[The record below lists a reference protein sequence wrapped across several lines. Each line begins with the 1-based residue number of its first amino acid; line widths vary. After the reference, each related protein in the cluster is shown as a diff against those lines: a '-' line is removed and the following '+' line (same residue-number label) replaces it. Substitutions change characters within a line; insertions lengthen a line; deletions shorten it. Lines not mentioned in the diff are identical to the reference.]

1 MKRDRLAGPPFR
13 EKRSVPRGRRRRR
26 FWLTTSFLL
35 LLVFGGGAA
44 WLMRDPRPHFES
56 RHATLLR
63 AIAQPSVIENGFTL
77 TPVLLESTSGLRVEI
92 TVKRAIADSGRTLPV
107 VLVLGGH
114 RTGRESARIV
124 GATPGVVLAGMSYPY
139 GGDPRPE
146 VVTFLRDIPK
156 IRRAF
161 LDTPPAAML
170 ALDYLL
176 SMPGVDSTRVEG
188 VGVSLGAPFIIV
200 VGALDRRVSRVWAI
214 HGSGGSYAPL
224 EQAMRRSIGIAPLR
238 WIAAAIANV
247 IIAGPRIAPDR
258 WVADI
263 SPRPFVMLNAREDER
278 LPLAKIVELYDR
290 AREPKEMIWVEGAH
304 VRADT
309 AVIRPLVRIVLDRL
323 ETSTGR

>member
-1 MKRDRLAGPPFR
+1 M
-13 EKRSVPRGRRRRR
+13 
-26 FWLTTSFLL
+26 
-35 LLVFGGGAA
+35 LVVALGGGAA
-44 WLMRDPRPHFES
+44 WLLRDPRPHFES
-56 RHATLLR
+56 RRSTLLR
-63 AIAQPSVIENGFTL
+63 ATAGAPVVEEGSTL
-77 TPVLLESTSGLRVEI
+77 TPVRLEATSGLQVDI
-92 TVKRAIADSGRTLPV
+92 TVKRALADSGRTLPI

-114 RTGRESARIV
+114 RTGKESARIV
-124 GATPGVVLAGMSYPY
+124 GPTPGVVLAGMSYPY

-146 VVTFLRDIPK
+146 VITFLRDIPK
-156 IRRAF
+156 IRQAF

-176 SMPGVDSTRVEG
+176 AMPDVDTARVEG
-188 VGVSLGAPFIIV
+188 VGVSLGAPFIV
-200 VGALDRRVSRVWAI
+200 MVGALDTRVSRVWAI

-224 EQAMRRSIGIAPLR
+224 EQSMRRSIKITPLR
-238 WIAAAIANV
+238 WVAAAIANV

-278 LPLAKIVELYDR
+278 LPLAKILELYER

-323 ETSTGR
+323 DDAPVQ

>member
-1 MKRDRLAGPPFR
+1 MTRNRIAGPPFR
-13 EKRSVPRGRRRRR
+13 EKRSVPRGRQRRR
-26 FWLTTSFLL
+26 FWLSTLFLL
-35 LLVFGGGAA
+35 LLGLGGGAA
-44 WLMRDPRPHFES
+44 WLLRDPRPHFEARRS
-56 RHATLLR
+56 TLLR
-63 AIAQPSVIENGFTL
+63 ATAQPAVLENGFVL
-77 TPVLLESTSGLRVEI
+77 TPVLLEATSGLRVEI
-92 TVKRAIADSGRTLPV
+92 TVKRALADSGRVLPL

-146 VVTFLRDIPK
+146 VITFLRDIPK
-156 IRRAF
+156 IRQAF

-188 VGVSLGAPFIIV
+188 VGVSLGAPFITI

-224 EQAMRRSIGIAPLR
+224 EQAMRRSIKVAPLR
-238 WIAAAIANV
+238 WVAAAIANV
-247 IIAGPRIAPDR
+247 IIAGPRIAPER

-278 LPLAKIVELYDR
+278 LPLAKILFLYER

-309 AVIRPLVRIVLDRL
+309 AVIRPLVRIVLNRL
-323 ETSTGR
+323 GTTAGS